1 MSARCSV
8 SSKLNPPPFQHPFQ
22 SLFTD
27 EESEKGAMGQS
38 CASCGSA
45 NALGALFC
53 AHCGASLKVRTV
65 SGSNPRRRWAMPVAA
80 LAILIVFVGLY
91 FWLFVLDDMQNRSVT
106 PIAEQRTS
114 APAVAEIF
122 FTMTEANIRDKPTAS
137 ESVILGKL
145 PRGSQVT
152 GFVQSGSPPGDG
164 WMELSDG
171 NGFVAMV
178 NLSKSEPPELVTLLN
193 DQPWVVD
200 MPIDVWATGT
210 SDSPL
215 INRVRAGTMLKLVGL
230 TADNFIEV
238 KLADGSYGYL
248 ADGKS
253 ILARLGGKPIAI
265 GFNPQTCAF
274 SGEIGAEFAK
284 IGARLRTQ
292 WQTLEAKEYADE
304 AAREKA
310 YAKVEGKSSYVR
322 LRRSFDGLS
331 LTALGQHYESQ
342 SLYFV
347 DPPAK
352 VIAVFR
358 DNGFNIG
365 PDGIFRATELY
376 AAISG
381 TRGEGAVYG
390 KTELSC
396 GV

>member
-1 MSARCSV
+1 
-8 SSKLNPPPFQHPFQ
+8 
-22 SLFTD
+22 
-27 EESEKGAMGQS
+27 MGQS

-45 NALGALFC
+45 NAVRALFC
-53 AHCGASLKVRTV
+53 GQCGASLKARPT
-65 SGSNPRRRWAMPVAA
+65 SRAAAKRSWAMPGKA
-80 LAILIVFVGLY
+80 LAILLVFAGLY
-91 FWLFVLDDMQNRSVT
+91 FWLFVLDDMQNGSVT
-106 PIAEQRTS
+106 PTADQS
-114 APAVAEIF
+114 ADATAAAEIF
-122 FTMTEANIRDKPTAS
+122 FIMTEANIRDKPSTS
-137 ESVILGKL
+137 DSVILGKL

-152 GFVQSGSPPGDG
+152 GLVQPGSPPSGG
-164 WMELSDG
+164 WIALSDG
-171 NGFVAMV
+171 NGFIAMV
-178 NLSKSEPPELVTLLN
+178 NLSTSKPPELVSLLN
-193 DQPWVVD
+193 DQSWIVD
-200 MPIDVWATGT
+200 MPVDVWATT
-210 SDSPL
+210 APDSAL
-215 INRVRAGTMLKLVGL
+215 MDRVRADTTLKLVGL

-238 KLADGSYGYL
+238 KLPDNRYGYL

-274 SGEIGAEFAK
+274 SGEIGSEFTK
-284 IGARLRTQ
+284 IGARLRAQ
-292 WQTLEAKEYADE
+292 WQALEAKDYPND

-342 SLYFV
+342 SLYFA

-365 PDGIFRATELY
+365 PDGIFKATELY
-376 AAISG
+376 AGISG
-381 TRGEGAVYG
+381 TRGEGAAYG
-390 KTELSC
+390 QTEPSC

>member
-1 MSARCSV
+1 
-8 SSKLNPPPFQHPFQ
+8 
-22 SLFTD
+22 
-27 EESEKGAMGQS
+27 
-38 CASCGSA
+38 
-45 NALGALFC
+45 
-53 AHCGASLKVRTV
+53 
-65 SGSNPRRRWAMPVAA
+65 MPVAA
-80 LAILIVFVGLY
+80 LAILLVFGGLY
-91 FWLFVLDDMQNRSVT
+91 FWLFVLDDMQKGSAS
-106 PIAEQRTS
+106 PIAQQGTS
-114 APAVAEIF
+114 ATAAAETF
-122 FTMTEANIRDKPTAS
+122 FAMTEVNIRDKPTTS

-152 GFVQSGSPPGDG
+152 GVVQPGSPPGDG
-164 WMELSDG
+164 WIELSDG
-171 NGFVAMV
+171 NGFVATV
-178 NLSKSEPPELVTLLN
+178 NLSALNPPELVTLLN
-193 DQPWVVD
+193 DQSWVVD
-200 MPIDVWATGT
+200 APVDVWATTAPDGA
-210 SDSPL
+210 L
-215 INRVRAGTMLKLVGL
+215 IDRVRAGTTLKLVGL
-230 TADNFIEV
+230 TADNFIEA
-238 KLADGSYGYL
+238 KLPDGGYGYL
-248 ADGKS
+248 AEGKS

-274 SGEIGAEFAK
+274 GGEIGAEFTK
-284 IGARLRTQ
+284 IGARLRAQ
-292 WQTLEAKEYADE
+292 WQALEAKEYADE

-342 SLYFV
+342 SLYFA

-376 AAISG
+376 AGISG
-381 TRGEGAVYG
+381 TRGEGAAYG

>member
-1 MSARCSV
+1 MKARPV
-8 SSKLNPPPFQHPFQ
+8 SRA
-22 SLFTD
+22 
-27 EESEKGAMGQS
+27 GAKRS
-38 CASCGSA
+38 R
-45 NALGALFC
+45 
-53 AHCGASLKVRTV
+53 V
-65 SGSNPRRRWAMPVAA
+65 MPVAA
-80 LAILIVFVGLY
+80 LAILLGFVGLY
-91 FWLFVLDDMQNRSVT
+91 FWLFVLDDMQKGSAS
-106 PIAEQRTS
+106 PIAEQSTG
-114 APAVAEIF
+114 APAVAQIF
-122 FTMTEANIRDKPTAS
+122 FTMTEVNIRDKPTTS

-152 GFVQSGSPPGDG
+152 GVVQPGSPPGDG
-164 WMELSDG
+164 WIELSDG

-178 NLSKSEPPELVTLLN
+178 NLSTSKPPELVSLLT
-193 DQPWVVD
+193 DQSWVVD
-200 MPIDVWATGT
+200 MPVDVWATT
-210 SDSPL
+210 ASDSAL
-215 INRVRAGTMLKLVGL
+215 IDRARAGTMLKLVGL

-238 KLADGSYGYL
+238 KLPDGGYGYL

-274 SGEIGAEFAK
+274 SGEIGVEFTK
-284 IGARLRTQ
+284 IGARLRAQ
-292 WQTLEAKEYADE
+292 WQALEAKEYADD

-310 YAKVEGKSSYVR
+310 YAKVEGKSSYAR

-342 SLYFV
+342 SLYFA

-365 PDGIFRATELY
+365 PDGIFKATELY
-376 AAISG
+376 AGISG

>member
-1 MSARCSV
+1 MKARPASRA
-8 SSKLNPPPFQHPFQ
+8 
-22 SLFTD
+22 
-27 EESEKGAMGQS
+27 GAKRS
-38 CASCGSA
+38 R
-45 NALGALFC
+45 
-53 AHCGASLKVRTV
+53 V
-65 SGSNPRRRWAMPVAA
+65 MPVAA
-80 LAILIVFVGLY
+80 LAILLVFVGLY
-91 FWLFVLDDMQNRSVT
+91 FWLFVLDDMQKGSAT
-106 PIAEQRTS
+106 PMPDQSTS
-114 APAVAEIF
+114 APAAAQIF
-122 FTMTEANIRDKPTAS
+122 FTMTEANVRDKPTTAD
-137 ESVILGKL
+137 SVILGKL
-145 PRGSQVT
+145 PRASQVT
-152 GFVQSGSPPGDG
+152 GVVQPGAPPGDG

-178 NLSKSEPPELVTLLN
+178 NLSPSKPPELVTLLN

-200 MPIDVWATGT
+200 MPVDVWATT
-210 SDSPL
+210 ASDSAL
-215 INRVRAGTMLKLVGL
+215 IDRVRADTTLKLVGL

-238 KLADGSYGYL
+238 KLPDGGYGYL

-253 ILARLGGKPIAI
+253 ILARLGGKPITI

-274 SGEIGAEFAK
+274 SGEIGAEFTK
-284 IGARLRTQ
+284 IGARLRAQ
-292 WQTLEAKEYADE
+292 WQALEAKEYADE

-331 LTALGQHYESQ
+331 LTGLGQHYESQ
-342 SLYFV
+342 SLYFA

-365 PDGIFRATELY
+365 PDGIFKATELY
-376 AAISG
+376 AGISG
-381 TRGEGAVYG
+381 TRGEGAAYG

>member
-1 MSARCSV
+1 
-8 SSKLNPPPFQHPFQ
+8 
-22 SLFTD
+22 
-27 EESEKGAMGQS
+27 MGQS

-45 NALGALFC
+45 NAVRALFC
-53 AHCGASLKVRTV
+53 AHCGASLKVRPG
-65 SGSNPRRRWAMPVAA
+65 SGAAAKRSWAMPGKA
-80 LAILIVFVGLY
+80 LAILLVFAGLY
-91 FWLFVLDDMQNRSVT
+91 FWLFVLDDMQNGSVT
-106 PIAEQRTS
+106 PAAEQSTS
-114 APAVAEIF
+114 AAAQTQIF
-122 FTMTEANIRDKPTAS
+122 FTMTEANIRDKPSTS
-137 ESVILGKL
+137 DSVILGKL

-152 GFVQSGSPPGDG
+152 GVVQPALVPADG
-164 WMELSDG
+164 WIALSDG

-178 NLSKSEPPELVTLLN
+178 NLSTSKPPELVTLLN
-193 DQPWVVD
+193 DRSWIVD
-200 MPIDVWATGT
+200 MPVDVWATT
-210 SDSPL
+210 ASDSVL
-215 INRVRAGTMLKLVGL
+215 IDRVRAGAMLKLVGL
-230 TADNFIEV
+230 TTDNFIEV
-238 KLADGSYGYL
+238 KLPDNRYGYL

-284 IGARLRTQ
+284 IGARLRAQ
-292 WQTLEAKEYADE
+292 WQALEAKEYADD

-331 LTALGQHYESQ
+331 LTALGQHYELQ
-342 SLYFV
+342 SLYFA

-365 PDGIFRATELY
+365 SDGIFRATELY
-376 AAISG
+376 AGISG
-381 TRGEGAVYG
+381 TRGEGAAYG
-390 KTELSC
+390 QTELSC

>member
-1 MSARCSV
+1 MKARSV
-8 SSKLNPPPFQHPFQ
+8 SRA
-22 SLFTD
+22 
-27 EESEKGAMGQS
+27 GAKRS
-38 CASCGSA
+38 R
-45 NALGALFC
+45 
-53 AHCGASLKVRTV
+53 V
-65 SGSNPRRRWAMPVAA
+65 MPVAA
-80 LAILIVFVGLY
+80 LAILLGFVGLY
-91 FWLFVLDDMQNRSVT
+91 FWLFVLDDMQEGSAS
-106 PIAEQRTS
+106 PIAEQSTG
-114 APAVAEIF
+114 APAVAQIF
-122 FTMTEANIRDKPTAS
+122 FTMTEVNIRDKPTTS

-152 GFVQSGSPPGDG
+152 GVVQPGSPPGDG
-164 WMELSDG
+164 WIELSDG

-178 NLSKSEPPELVTLLN
+178 NLSTSKPPQLVTLLN
-193 DQPWVVD
+193 DQSWIVD
-200 MPIDVWATGT
+200 MPVDVWTTTA
-210 SDSPL
+210 SDSAL
-215 INRVRAGTMLKLVGL
+215 IDRVRVDTTLKLVGL

-238 KLADGSYGYL
+238 KLPDGGYGYL

-274 SGEIGAEFAK
+274 SGEIGTEFTK
-284 IGARLRTQ
+284 IGVRLRAQ
-292 WQTLEAKEYADE
+292 WQALEAKEYADD

-310 YAKVEGKSSYVR
+310 YAKVEGKSSYAR

-342 SLYFV
+342 SLYFA

-376 AAISG
+376 AGISG
-381 TRGEGAVYG
+381 TRGEGTAYG
-390 KTELSC
+390 QTELSC